1 MNRILDLGWKAAL
14 VVIALH
20 FLAPHSLDFSQG
32 DERKRKITAQRP
44 TGTGDRWQVP
54 VASAPMAST
63 AASRTNLPL

>member
-1 MNRILDLGWKAAL
+1 MERIFNLGWKAAL

-20 FLAPHSLDFSQG
+20 FLAPGALDLSRG
-32 DERKRKITAQRP
+32 DEHKKKTSARP
-44 TGTGDRWQVP
+44 SGIGDRWQVP